1 MQRITEINAFVNN
14 IVWGKYTL
22 VILLGVGIFFTVKL
36 RFFPVVHFGT
46 WWKNTAM
53 SFSKSKKS
61 SAGEKISPFQAVA
74 TALAGSIG
82 TGNIVGVA
90 NAIALGGAGAVFW
103 MWVAA
108 FFGMSTVFAENVLGM
123 KGKIFKGNIGDKLI
137 GNTVAGLAE
146 YHNYFLFSTMK
157 LQGTTISVG
166 ACNYVYCG
174 SSDQVTET
182 ISQKIQ
188 DTLEG
193 KKK

>member
-1 MQRITEINAFVNN
+1 MKKILL
-14 IVWGKYTL
+14 L
-22 VILLGVGIFFTVKL
+22 VILVAIGYGMYVTNPQEKDHRDKLGEVWGDAL
-36 RFFPVVHFGT
+36 R
-46 WWKNTAM
+46 
-53 SFSKSKKS
+53 
-61 SAGEKISPFQAVA
+61 
-74 TALAGSIG
+74 
-82 TGNIVGVA
+82 
-90 NAIALGGAGAVFW
+90 
-103 MWVAA
+103 
-108 FFGMSTVFAENVLGM
+108 ENVLGM